1 MQTTYLTRKRAL
13 ILGGFLT
20 LAFTAAAFAFWTSG
34 GTGSGTA
41 ATGTA
46 DAAAFALS
54 GGSIATP
61 PSGLAPGAAAK
72 PLSGTITNNGGEAYQ
87 LSTVTVT
94 IASVTDSEDEIIVG
108 CDTSDYKLVDAD
120 GAPTWALSSSDT
132 VATRT
137 TDQSL
142 ADGGT
147 FDFSGVGIAF
157 NNKATNQDACQNAVV
172 HLAYAAA

>member
-1 MQTTYLTRKRAL
+1 MRKHLTRKRSL

-20 LAFTAAAFAFWTSG
+20 LAFTAAAFAFWTTG
-34 GTGSGTA
+34 GSGVGSA

-46 DAAAFALS
+46 DAAAFAFS
-54 GGSIATP
+54 GGTIAAP
-61 PSGLAPGAAAK
+61 PTGIAPGVAAK
-72 PLSGTITNNGGEAYQ
+72 PLSGTITNSGGETYQ

-94 IASVTDSEDEIIVG
+94 IASVTDGDDEPIVG
-108 CDTSDYKLVDAD
+108 CGTSDYKLVDAA

-132 VATRT
+132 IATLT

-157 NNKATNQDACQNAVV
+157 NNKATNQDACQGAVV
-172 HLAYAAA
+172 HLSYAAA